1 MNYITFGK
9 RNVCVRPLNISSE
22 WKDDFERH
30 SMLLWTGVS
39 RNANPMLSAQRINAI
54 EGRNVEAMMKL
65 SDLAQTFHRMM
76 VNGESLKSLAAV
88 INEGWLQKRKMAD
101 GITNPKIDEW
111 HQAIMRCGVWGAK
124 LCGAGGGG
132 FLFVLAPVHVHRDIL
147 EATGLREI
155 RYQIE
160 MEGSKVVY
168 EN

>member
-1 MNYITFGK
+1 
-9 RNVCVRPLNISSE
+9 
-22 WKDDFERH
+22 
-30 SMLLWTGVS
+30 
-39 RNANPMLSAQRINAI
+39 
-54 EGRNVEAMMKL
+54 MKL

-111 HQAIMRCGVWGAK
+111 HQAIMRCGAWGAK